1 MANFHKMT
9 RSNYFKVEDPDAF
22 KAWARKRHMQVRNE
36 TIWNMNTKV
45 EEPDPTVF
53 AMESTSQDGWVD
65 PYDDPNGDIFAEL
78 ATHLADK
85 QVAILM
91 EVGWLKE
98 YVKGWAIAVHA
109 NGKCVEVVLD
119 DIYDAAKKEFGDDI
133 QMRRI

>member
-1 MANFHKMT
+1 MT
-9 RSNYFKVEDPDAF
+9 RSNYFKVKDPDAF
-22 KAWARKRHMQVRNE
+22 KAWAGKRHMQAWNE
-36 TIWNMNTKV
+36 TIWDKNVNIV
-45 EEPDPTVF
+45 EPDLTVF
-53 AMESTSQDGWVD
+53 AMQSTSQDGWFDLYEDRDV
-65 PYDDPNGDIFAEL
+65 DIFGEL

-91 EVGWLKE
+91 EIGWLKE

-133 QMRRI
+133 QMREI

>member
-9 RSNYFKVEDPDAF
+9 RTNYFRVKDPDAF
-22 KAWARKRHMQVRNE
+22 KAWAGKRHMQTWNE
-36 TIWNMNTKV
+36 TIWNKNKC

-53 AMESTSQDGWVD
+53 VMQSTSQDGWYD
-65 PYDDPNGDIFAEL
+65 AYDDAGVDIFGEL

-91 EVGWLKE
+91 EIGWLKE

-109 NGKCVEVVLD
+109 NGKFVEVVLD
-119 DIYDAAKKEFGDDI
+119 DIYDVAKKEFGDDI
-133 QMRRI
+133 QMREI